1 MGSVLCVAKRASSS
15 ATDHFSALKIE
26 GSRRRFLLLQATLS
40 VTLICSPPKAKN
52 RETEVS
58 GFRFFFLSLTLFE
71 AIINEN
77 NLH

>member
-1 MGSVLCVAKRASSS
+1 MGSVLLIIFWVTETVLALASDFVGYSGL
-15 ATDHFSALKIE
+15 F
-26 GSRRRFLLLQATLS
+26 
-40 VTLICSPPKAKN
+40 PPKAKN